1 MKKIVYI
8 GNNLA
13 KKTNYFSAMEM
24 LASGLKKNNFQ
35 VTLSSD
41 KKNKILR
48 ILEMCFIVFK
58 NRKTSDVVLIDT
70 FSTVNFYYALTISQ
84 LCRLLGLKY
93 IPILHG
99 GNLPYRLKKN
109 PNLSKLLFKNSYTNV
124 SPSKYL
130 KSEFERYGFKIEYI
144 PNAISIDEYKFK
156 FRKFYRPK
164 LLWVR
169 AFDKTY
175 NPKMAIE
182 VVKDLIHEYKNI
194 VLCMVGPFKDP
205 TIDDVKRLIEDYNLQ
220 DNIKITGVLPK
231 VKWHQLSID
240 YDIFINTTT
249 IDNMPVS
256 VIEAMA
262 LGLPVIST
270 RVGGIPYLIDDG
282 VDGFLVENNNAK
294 ELANQI
300 RNLINNPEIGQRAA
314 LNARKKVENYDT
326 LNTMTEWTKLLNSI

>member
-24 LASGLKKNNFQ
+24 LALGLKKNNFQ
-35 VTLSSD
+35 IILSSD
-41 KKNKILR
+41 KENKILR
-48 ILEMCFIVFK
+48 ILEMCFVVYK
-58 NRKTSDVVLIDT
+58 NRKTSHVILIDT
-70 FSTVNFYYALTISQ
+70 FSTINFYYALIISQ

-109 PNLSKLLFKNSYTNV
+109 SFLSKLLFNNSYINV
-124 SPSKYL
+124 SPSNYL
-130 KSEFERYGFKIEYI
+130 KSEFESHGFKIKYI
-144 PNAISIDEYKFK
+144 PNAISIDNYN
-156 FRKFYRPK
+156 FRLRKLYRPK

-175 NPKMAIE
+175 NPIMAIE
-182 VVKDLIHEYKNI
+182 VVKDLTHEFKNI
-194 VLCMVGPFKDP
+194 DLCMVGPFKDT

-231 VKWHQLSID
+231 EKWHQLSID

-270 RVGGIPYLIDDG
+270 NVGGIPYLINNK
-282 VDGFLVENNNAK
+282 VDGLLVENNNVK
-294 ELANQI
+294 EMTNQI
-300 RNLINNPEIGQRAA
+300 RNLMNNPEKGQKIT

-326 LNTMTEWTKLLNSI
+326 ISTMKEWIKLLNSI